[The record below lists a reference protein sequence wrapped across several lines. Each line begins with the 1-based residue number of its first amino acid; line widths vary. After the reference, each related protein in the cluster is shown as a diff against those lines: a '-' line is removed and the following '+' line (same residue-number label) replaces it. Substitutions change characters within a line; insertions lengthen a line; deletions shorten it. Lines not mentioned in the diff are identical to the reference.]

1 MAIKTVIYPVRDVD
15 AAKAMFT
22 GLLGTAPDM
31 DEPYYVQWNVD
42 GQAIGLDPNGHN
54 KGMTGPVGYYHVDD
68 IATAAKRLVDAGGT
82 ETEAAHDVG
91 GGRLVATVT
100 DADGN
105 PIGLIQS
112 PW

>member
-1 MAIKTVIYPVRDVD
+1 MALKTVIYPVRNLDVT
-15 AAKAMFT
+15 KAMFAALF
-22 GLLGTAPDM
+22 GAAPDM

-42 GQAIGLDPNGHN
+42 GQAFGLDPNGHD
-54 KGMTGPVGYYHVDD
+54 KGMTGPVGYHHVDD
-68 IATAAKRLVDAGGT
+68 IAATVKNLLAAGGT

-91 GGRLVATVT
+91 GGRRVAPVT
-100 DADGN
+100 DPDGN

>member
-1 MAIKTVIYPVRDVD
+1 MSVKTIIYPVRDLD
-15 AAKAMFT
+15 TAKAMFSALF
-22 GLLGTAPDM
+22 GAAPDM

-42 GQAIGLDPNGHN
+42 GQAIGLDPNGHA

-68 IATAAKRLVDAGGT
+68 ISTAVKSLVDAGGT
-82 ETEAAHDVG
+82 ETETAHDVG
-91 GGRLVATVT
+91 GGRLVATVS
-100 DADGN
+100 DVDGN